1 MHPLISLFEWFP
13 DCDFGVMD
21 HGYVD
26 HGRDYSFLVETSMGG
41 DLGRHQLQFTHVT
54 ELNYTTAVADDVWT
68 SSWGEE
74 FVDYQA
80 WLQAGEPEG
89 YVWGT
94 CWSMAWPGMS
104 AIEPSERAE
113 AWSNRLGKP
122 MYEAVIYTDRFRIS
136 FVFHSLRTR
145 KVSDETSTVSSV
157 IMPLPFTGR

>member
-1 MHPLISLFEWFP
+1 MHPLTPLFQWFP
-13 DCDFGVMD
+13 ECDFGVLD

-41 DLGRHQLQFTHVT
+41 DPGRHLLQFTHVT
-54 ELNYTTAVADDVWT
+54 ELDCITSVADDVWA
-68 SSWGEE
+68 SSWSEE

-80 WLQAGEPEG
+80 WLQAGSPDG

-104 AIEPSERAE
+104 AIEPSERAD

-122 MYEAVIYTDRFRIS
+122 MYEMVIHTDRFRIS
-136 FVFHSLRTR
+136 LVFHSLRTR
-145 KVSDETSTVSSV
+145 KVNDETSTVSSV
-157 IMPLPFTGR
+157 IVPLLPAER